1 MTPAGPARLPA
12 FVRRIASSFIFRLSG
27 AVANFAFVIF
37 LGRYLG
43 ASQTGLYMIGLGF
56 LSVLSTFCR
65 LGLEQI
71 IIREGGPM
79 VRDRQW
85 PELRGLYRQTMLLA
99 AVASVVLTLA
109 VMLLSKPLAD
119 HVFHKQELAPV
130 LVWFALALLP
140 TSIAMMHVPF
150 LQIAGKPERSI
161 AVFSVWV
168 PLLSLVALVC
178 VPPASA
184 VAATCI
190 FVAASVANLA
200 IAYIPVR
207 SFMRRADS
215 LSGSIGAL
223 WETRLLRPALPLLIG
238 NTCQMALLWI
248 AVFAVGIYAS
258 PADVGG
264 YSVAQ
269 RVALTLSGF
278 LVPPIDALVG
288 PKLAMMRGVSSKH
301 DIEWIVHRVSAALL
315 ILVSGLF
322 VVLVISGH
330 QLLRLFGNDFG
341 AGYGPLIFLS
351 AGQLAVVASG
361 SIRPLLVVHG
371 LEKFIRNAMVI
382 ATLACIALAAI
393 LVPTL
398 GGTGAALATA
408 LALAG
413 EKLAEGFIAW
423 KILGICVYPSL
434 SFYRREIAALLKP
447 RGKRTQT
454 E

>member
-1 MTPAGPARLPA
+1 MALAALSRSPNI
-12 FVRRIASSFIFRLSG
+12 VRRIASSFIFRLSG
-27 AVANFAFVIF
+27 AVTNFSFVIF

-71 IIREGGPM
+71 VIREGGPM

-85 PELRGLYRQTMLLA
+85 HHLRRLFHQTMLLA
-99 AVASVVLTLA
+99 TVASVALTLA
-109 VMLLSKPLAD
+109 VIVLARPLAIY
-119 HVFHKQELAPV
+119 VFHKQELASV
-130 LVWFALALLP
+130 LVWFAVALLP

-150 LQIAGKPERSI
+150 LQIIGKPERSI

-168 PLLSLVALVC
+168 PLISLILLVC
-178 VPPASA
+178 IPPSS
-184 VAATCI
+184 AATAVYI
-190 FVAASVANLA
+190 FVGASVANLV
-200 IAYIPVR
+200 IAHVPFR
-207 SFMRRADS
+207 AFMRNAGS
-215 LSGSIGAL
+215 LPGPVGPL

-248 AVFAVGIYAS
+248 AVFAVGIYAT

-278 LVPPIDALVG
+278 LVPPVDALVG
-288 PKLAMMRGVSSKH
+288 PKLAMMRGSASKR
-301 DIEWIVHRVSAALL
+301 DIEWIVQRVSAALL

-322 VVLVISGH
+322 VVLLISGH

-341 AGYGPLIFLS
+341 AGYGPLLFLS

-371 LEKFIRNAMVI
+371 LERIIRNAMVV
-382 ATLACIALAAI
+382 ATLACIALAAV

-413 EKLAEGFIAW
+413 EKLVEGFVAW
-423 KILGICVYPSL
+423 KVLDICVYPSL
-434 SFYRREIAALLKP
+434 SFYRREIANLLKL
-447 RGKRTQT
+447 RAKRTQT

>member
-1 MTPAGPARLPA
+1 MTTAGLPRA
-12 FVRRIASSFIFRLSG
+12 PTIVKRIASSFIFRLLG
-27 AVANFAFVIF
+27 AVTNFSFVIF

-71 IIREGGPM
+71 VIREGGPM
-79 VRDRQW
+79 VRDCQW
-85 PELRGLYRQTMLLA
+85 PQLRRLYRQTLLLA
-99 AVASVVLTLA
+99 VATSLVLTLVVIA
-109 VMLLSKPLAD
+109 LSKPLAI
-119 HVFHKQELAPV
+119 HVFHKQELASV
-130 LVWFALALLP
+130 LVWFAVALLP

-150 LQIAGKPERSI
+150 LQIIGKPERSI

-168 PLLSLVALVC
+168 PLISFLSLFC
-178 VPPASA
+178 MPPSSA
-184 VAATCI
+184 VTAAYI
-190 FVAASVANLA
+190 FVGASIANLA
-200 IAYIPVR
+200 IAYLPFR
-207 SFMRRADS
+207 AFMRNADGRPPS
-215 LSGSIGAL
+215 NGPVWNLH
-223 WETRLLRPALPLLIG
+223 LLRPALPLLIG

-258 PADVGG
+258 PAEVGG

-269 RVALTLSGF
+269 RVAMTLSGF

-288 PKLAMMRGVSSKH
+288 PKLSMMRGTSSKL
-301 DIEWIVHRVSAALL
+301 DIEWIVQRVSAALL
-315 ILVSGLF
+315 ILVSALF

-341 AGYGPLIFLS
+341 AGYGPLLFLS

-371 LEKFIRNAMVI
+371 LERIIRNAMVI

-393 LVPTL
+393 LVPML

-413 EKLAEGFIAW
+413 EKLAEGWMAW
-423 KILGICVYPSL
+423 KVVGICVYPSL
-434 SFYRREIAALLKP
+434 SFYRREITTLLKL
-447 RGKRTQT
+447 RTKSAQP

>member
-1 MTPAGPARLPA
+1 MTPAGFPRSPTI
-12 FVRRIASSFIFRLSG
+12 VRRIASSFIFRLSG
-27 AVANFAFVIF
+27 AVTNFSFVIF

-71 IIREGGPM
+71 VIRDGGPM

-85 PELRGLYRQTMLLA
+85 DSLRRLYRQTMLLA
-99 AVASVVLTLA
+99 TVASLSLTLT
-109 VMLLSKPLAD
+109 VILLSRPLAIY
-119 HVFHKQELAPV
+119 VFHKQELASV
-130 LVWFALALLP
+130 LVWFAAALLP

-150 LQIAGKPERSI
+150 LQIIGKPERSI

-168 PLLSLVALVC
+168 PLLSFLSLFC
-178 VPPASA
+178 MPPSSA
-184 VAATCI
+184 VTAAYI
-190 FVAASVANLA
+190 FVGASVVNLA
-200 IAYIPVR
+200 IAYVPLR
-207 SFMRRADS
+207 TFMRNAVGLTS
-215 LSGSIGAL
+215 PIGPI
-223 WETRLLRPALPLLIG
+223 WNTRLLRPALPLLIG

-248 AVFAVGIYAS
+248 AVFAVGIHSS
-258 PADVGG
+258 PSDVGG

-288 PKLAMMRGVSSKH
+288 PKLSMMRGTSSKR
-301 DIEWIVHRVSAALL
+301 DIEWIVQRVSAALL

-330 QLLRLFGNDFG
+330 HLLRLFGNEFG
-341 AGYGPLIFLS
+341 AGYGPLLFLS

-371 LEKFIRNAMVI
+371 LERFIRNAMVI

-393 LVPTL
+393 LVPML

-413 EKLAEGFIAW
+413 EKLAEGFVAW
-423 KILGICVYPSL
+423 KVLGICVYPSL
-434 SFYRREIAALLKP
+434 SFYRREIPTLLKP
-447 RGKRTQT
+447 HAKRTQT

>member
-1 MTPAGPARLPA
+1 MTPAGPARSPT
-12 FVRRIASSFIFRLSG
+12 FIRRIASSFIFRLSG
-27 AVANFAFVIF
+27 AVANFSFVIF

-43 ASQTGLYMIGLGF
+43 ASQTGLYMIGFGF

-71 IIREGGPM
+71 VIREGGPM

-85 PELRGLYRQTMLLA
+85 PELARLYRQTLLLA
-99 AVASVVLTLA
+99 AVASVVLTL
-109 VMLLSKPLAD
+109 VVILLSKPLAN

-130 LVWFALALLP
+130 LVWFAVALLP

-168 PLLSLVALVC
+168 PLLSLLALLGI
-178 VPPASA
+178 PPSSA
-184 VAATCI
+184 VTAAYI

-200 IAYIPVR
+200 IAYIPLR
-207 SFMRRADS
+207 SFMRQADGRS
-215 LSGSIGAL
+215 RSIGPL

-288 PKLAMMRGVSSKH
+288 PKLAMMRGVSSKR

-315 ILVSGLF
+315 ILVSILF

-371 LEKFIRNAMVI
+371 LERIIRNAMVI
-382 ATLACIALAAI
+382 ATLASIVLAAT

-413 EKLAEGFIAW
+413 EKLAEGLVAW

-434 SFYRREIAALLKP
+434 SFYRREISAVLKP
-447 RGKRTQT
+447 RAKRTQT

>member
-1 MTPAGPARLPA
+1 MTTAGFPRSAGI
-12 FVRRIASSFIFRLSG
+12 VRKIASSFIFRLMG
-27 AVANFAFVIF
+27 AVTNFSFVIF

-43 ASQTGLYMIGLGF
+43 AAQTGLYMIGLGF

-71 IIREGGPM
+71 VIREGGPM
-79 VRDRQW
+79 VRDGQW
-85 PELRGLYRQTMLLA
+85 LELRRLYRQTMLLA
-99 AVASVVLTLA
+99 TAPSVALTLT
-109 VMLLSKPLAD
+109 VILLSRPLAIY
-119 HVFHKQELAPV
+119 VFHKQELASV
-130 LVWFALALLP
+130 LVWFAIALLP
-140 TSIAMMHVPF
+140 TSVAMMHVPF
-150 LQIAGKPERSI
+150 LQIIGKPERSI

-168 PLLSLVALVC
+168 PLLSFLSLFIM
-178 VPPASA
+178 PPSSA
-184 VAATCI
+184 VTAATI
-190 FVAASVANLA
+190 FVGASIANLV
-200 IAYIPVR
+200 IAHLPFR
-207 SFMRRADS
+207 AFMRNAGG
-215 LSGSIGAL
+215 LSSPNGPA
-223 WETRLLRPALPLLIG
+223 WNTRLLRPAFPLLIG

-248 AVFAVGIYAS
+248 AVFAVGIYSS

-288 PKLAMMRGVSSKH
+288 PRLSMMRGTSSKG
-301 DIEWIVHRVSAALL
+301 DIESIVQRVSAALL
-315 ILVSGLF
+315 ILVSILF
-322 VVLVISGH
+322 VALVLSGH

-341 AGYGPLIFLS
+341 AGYGPLLFLS

-371 LEKFIRNAMVI
+371 LERVIRNAMVV
-382 ATLACIALAAI
+382 ATLACIALAAT

-408 LALAG
+408 LVLAG
-413 EKLAEGFIAW
+413 EKLAEGLVAW
-423 KILGICVYPSL
+423 RVLGICVYPSL
-434 SFYRREIAALLKP
+434 SFYRREITNLLRP
-447 RGKRTQT
+447 PAKRTQT